1 MIKPATEKHRCSMV
15 ELMCEPGTTKQTP
28 LWFVSHCWCAS
39 CLGLGSDALLVGFW
53 VADVAFVPP
62 ALRNEP
68 VLDFIMAIEEHAR
81 VRGIA
86 DAAWW
91 VW

>member
-1 MIKPATEKHRCSMV
+1 MQPGGVDVRTWHHRAD
-15 ELMCEPGTTKQTP
+15 
-28 LWFVSHCWCAS
+28 SHVV
-39 CLGLGSDALLVGFW
+39 CLSLLVRSSFGAQLRAHFW
-53 VADVAFVPP
+53 VAVICIALP

-68 VLDFIMAIEEHAR
+68 VLDFIMAIQKHAT

>member
-1 MIKPATEKHRCSMV
+1 MQPSGVDVPTWHHQADSV
-15 ELMCEPGTTKQTP
+15 
-28 LWFVSHCWCAS
+28 VV
-39 CLGLGSDALLVGFW
+39 CLTLLVRFLFGAQLCHALLRVRFW
-53 VADVAFVPP
+53 VVDICVVLH

-68 VLDFIMAIEEHAR
+68 VLDFIMAIEKHAE

>member
-1 MIKPATEKHRCSMV
+1 MQPGGADVRTWHHQANSVVVRLSLLVRFSLGAQLRC
-15 ELMCEPGTTKQTP
+15 CN
-28 LWFVSHCWCAS
+28 
-39 CLGLGSDALLVGFW
+39 ALLVGFW
-53 VADVAFVPP
+53 VADSALIAP
-62 ALRNEP
+62 AVRNEP
-68 VLDFIMAIEEHAR
+68 VLDFIMAIEQHAK